1 MELPEHRVVLSG
13 VGMSAI
19 GRRRPESGLR
29 LTLDAIKAAVD
40 DAGLA
45 MTDIDGIASFP
56 GPVVEPV
63 PGFAGP
69 DMWVVADALR
79 LKVNWQQAG
88 FLGAAQI
95 GPIIAAMHAI
105 AAGLCRHVVVFRTT
119 GEGSAQGGGPRSGM
133 FDGTEPVAAPFD
145 FASAVGMVSPVSM
158 FAFYAQRYMSEFGLS
173 REQLAW
179 LAIVERSNAARNP
192 WAVYQKP
199 LDLETY
205 MSSPMISSPLCLYD
219 CDVPVDVSTA
229 FVVSA
234 IDAAPDLRAPVR
246 INAVATA
253 MRGRLHYTEW
263 EDMTTM
269 VSHELV
275 KQLWTRTE
283 LTVDDIDTA
292 QLYDGFSIIT
302 LLWLEAIGICGRGE
316 AGAFIE
322 GGERISLGGKL
333 PINTWGGQMSAGR
346 LHGFGYPA
354 EAMRQL
360 RGEATGRQV
369 PDAEVAL
376 AGVGAAHWGGAMLL
390 TRW

>member
-1 MELPEHRVVLSG
+1 V
-13 VGMSAI
+13 
-19 GRRRPESGLR
+19 
-29 LTLDAIKAAVD
+29 
-40 DAGLA
+40 
-45 MTDIDGIASFP
+45 
-56 GPVVEPV
+56 
-63 PGFAGP
+63 
-69 DMWVVADALR
+69 
-79 LKVNWQQAG
+79 
-88 FLGAAQI
+88 
-95 GPIIAAMHAI
+95 
-105 AAGLCRHVVVFRTT
+105 
-119 GEGSAQGGGPRSGM
+119 
-133 FDGTEPVAAPFD
+133 
-145 FASAVGMVSPVSM
+145 
-158 FAFYAQRYMSEFGLS
+158 
-173 REQLAW
+173 
-179 LAIVERSNAARNP
+179 
-192 WAVYQKP
+192 
-199 LDLETY
+199 ETY
-205 MSSPMISSPLCLYD
+205 MSSPMISSPICLYD
-219 CDVPVDVSTA
+219 CDVPVDVSSA

-234 IDAAPDLRAPVR
+234 IDTAPDLRAPVR
-246 INAVATA
+246 INAVSTA
-253 MRGRLHYTEW
+253 MRGRPHYTEW

-302 LLWLEAIGICGRGE
+302 LLWLEALGVCGRGE

-322 GGERISLGGKL
+322 GGERISLGGQL

-369 PDAEVAL
+369 LDAEVAL